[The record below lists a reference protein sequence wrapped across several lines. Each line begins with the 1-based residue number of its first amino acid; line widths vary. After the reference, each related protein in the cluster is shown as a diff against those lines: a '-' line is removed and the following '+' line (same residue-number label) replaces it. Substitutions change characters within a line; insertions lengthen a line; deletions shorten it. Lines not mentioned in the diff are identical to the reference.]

1 MICYFTLIRN
11 YSWWFQQWRVF
22 LSFPLQELLCIVARG
37 SLFKRIMFLL
47 RKFCSASLTF
57 LYRVVISSVL
67 HWIVMVLVHSQDGSP
82 TVNFLCSIN
91 GEFSEMLYI
100 FIFPVHAF
108 SFRITLLCSS
118 WDIFLWLLC
127 EVYKWPKIIWSIMMI
142 YTMRY
147 IYADWIT
154 IRRSTSIDTY

>member
-82 TVNFLCSIN
+82 TVNFLCSRN
-91 GEFSEMLYI
+91 GELSEMLYI
-100 FIFPVHAF
+100 FMFLSDNWCFF
-108 SFRITLLCSS
+108 SFFVPAETSS
-118 WDIFLWLLC
+118 YGFSVVVSVLQLD
-127 EVYKWPKIIWSIMMI
+127 E
-142 YTMRY
+142 
-147 IYADWIT
+147 D
-154 IRRSTSIDTY
+154 